1 MEKPERSKR
10 KVELTAADK
19 ARIERN
25 RVRAQLLRES
35 KVAM

>member
-1 MEKPERSKR
+1 MESSNGG
-10 KVELTAADK
+10 LTAAQK

-25 RVRAQLLRES
+25 RQRAQLLRES